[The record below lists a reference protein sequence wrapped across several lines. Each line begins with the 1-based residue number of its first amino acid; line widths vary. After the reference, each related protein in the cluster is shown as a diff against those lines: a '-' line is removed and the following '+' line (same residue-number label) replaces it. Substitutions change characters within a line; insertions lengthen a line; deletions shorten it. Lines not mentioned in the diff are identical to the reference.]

1 MKKRASV
8 FDEFKKHKLTYIVA
22 VILRLVLVASIV
34 LAALRRD
41 WETIFYSALALLLC
55 TLPAVVE
62 RKFPV
67 VFPVGLEVTILLF
80 IFAANFLGELRS
92 FYLLVPHW
100 DTILHTING
109 FISAAVGFSLLD
121 LINRNNGSKF
131 SLSPLYLCIV
141 CICFSTTIGVVWEFF
156 EYFMDCFFHSDMQKD
171 TLVSGIYSVM
181 LNEPGINKPIAI
193 PDIYD
198 TAVNGAKLPIA
209 GYLDIGLHDTMKDL
223 IVTFMGASL
232 FSAFGYIYLKSRG
245 NRHKALELFFPQAET
260 ETKNSTTH

>member
-1 MKKRASV
+1 MKKRTSV

-34 LAALRRD
+34 LAALRSD

-100 DTILHTING
+100 DTMLHTING

-121 LINRNNGSKF
+121 LINRNNLSKF

-141 CICFSTTIGVVWEFF
+141 SVCFSTTIGVVWEFF
-156 EYFMDCFFHSDMQKD
+156 EYFMDCFVHTDMQKD
-171 TLVSGIYSVM
+171 TIISGIYSVM
-181 LNEPGINKPIAI
+181 LNETGVNKPVSI
-193 PDIYD
+193 PEIYD
-198 TAVNGAKLPIA
+198 MAINGEMLPVT

-223 IVTFMGASL
+223 IVTFIGASL
-232 FSAFGYIYLKSRG
+232 FNALGYIYLASRG
-245 NRHKALELFFPQAET
+245 KRHKLLELFIPQADT
-260 ETKNSTTH
+260 EENSATH

>member
-1 MKKRASV
+1 
-8 FDEFKKHKLTYIVA
+8 
-22 VILRLVLVASIV
+22 
-34 LAALRRD
+34 
-41 WETIFYSALALLLC
+41 
-55 TLPAVVE
+55 
-62 RKFPV
+62 
-67 VFPVGLEVTILLF
+67 
-80 IFAANFLGELRS
+80 
-92 FYLLVPHW
+92 
-100 DTILHTING
+100 
-109 FISAAVGFSLLD
+109 
-121 LINRNNGSKF
+121 
-131 SLSPLYLCIV
+131 
-141 CICFSTTIGVVWEFF
+141 
-156 EYFMDCFFHSDMQKD
+156 MQKD

-232 FSAFGYIYLKSRG
+232 FSAFGYISLKSRG